1 MGGLGPKV
9 DENLVP
15 EQLQALFQFLEGQY
29 FCEPE
34 QSLISQPFPKDLLHA
49 KKQLGAAARRQL
61 SAS

>member
-34 QSLISQPFPKDLLHA
+34 QSLINHSHFLRTFYMPRSSWE
-49 KKQLGAAARRQL
+49 QLPGD
-61 SAS
+61 S